1 MAEELVGTARVDIV
15 LDTEAFTAEINR
27 AKTLVSSM
35 GNDFEAAFI
44 KASRSEK
51 NATSEALRL
60 AQAWGKS
67 AEEATLLRLAARG
80 ALPEALEELRKSME
94 RARKESESG
103 SGALNKYGVSVKQTQ
118 AALRGLP
125 AQFADIAT
133 SLQGGQRPL
142 TVLLQQGGQIK
153 DMFGGVR
160 PAIDAVGSSLLR
172 MVNIYTV
179 AGVAVAALGY
189 AWYQASEQAI
199 AFEKSIQSTGNRAGL
214 TAVEIGQ
221 FASEAARATKSS
233 AGAANEAALAVAA
246 TGRVTAN
253 AFRDTTVA
261 VLNTAELT
269 GQSVDSIAEKFAA
282 LQDDPVKAMMKLDES
297 LNFVTIDLY
306 NQVKALEAQGDAHA
320 AAGLVAKAAA
330 DATAEAIEKVDEKL
344 NWLQRSLKQ
353 SKAVASEWLLSMKNA
368 IGLASQAEELQVLQR
383 RRATSQAV
391 LDKAAAGS
399 YDTKNGLV
407 AANLAAAKRQ
417 VDADTAKINE
427 ILKQGAKDRADA
439 EIKAE
444 AQAAQRVAIAQD
456 EMIDSQASNATKRAN
471 EIKKVQNENL
481 HARLAL
487 MLEGSKE
494 SVAAADQIAKREA
507 EQIAAINKKYA
518 DKKTSSTA
526 SASRNAGLQQFED
539 AANVEASK
547 LQAQTRV
554 LQAQYQA
561 RTISADDYY
570 TRLKELTEKGT
581 DVQVGALEK
590 EIAYLKAHTG
600 AGKEAIT
607 TTQKIGE
614 LEAKLAA
621 VREEGAAKVKVLA
634 EQQKALN
641 KQQQDAIDNY
651 RDALKATTAALD
663 EDLKS
668 MIARVG
674 MGEREYEIQQK
685 VTEARKKGS
694 AELVRLAKA
703 RSDAGDDAAKLAIN
717 DQQVAAVMAET
728 DAQVQ
733 LIIGRYADLA
743 SAQSDWSN
751 GASAAWENYKQETA
765 DAADQTKSLLTDAFT
780 GAEDAFVKFVQ
791 TGKLS
796 FSDLADSII
805 ADLARIAA
813 KQAIT
818 GLAGNL
824 FSGLFG
830 NGLSGLSGGTS
841 LDLTS
846 ATSSLGASLIPS
858 AKGNVFSTPSLSA
871 MSGSIVNSPII
882 FPFAKG
888 GAFGAVGE
896 AGPEAIMPL
905 KRTSNGRLGV
915 EVASGGSSGM
925 QVQINNYTSS
935 KVEASEQETKMPDGT
950 ALKKLVLN
958 IVADDMASGGRTAK
972 AGKSRFG
979 WKETV

>member
-1 MAEELVGTARVDIV
+1 MEEALVGTARIDIV
-15 LDTEAFTAEINR
+15 LDTTAFTAEINR
-27 AKTLVSSM
+27 AKTLASSM
-35 GNDFEAAFI
+35 GNDFEAAFN

-51 NATSEALRL
+51 NATNEALRL
-60 AQAWGKS
+60 AQAWGRS

-94 RARKESESG
+94 RARKESEIG
-103 SGALNKYGVSVKQTQ
+103 SGALNKYGVSIKQTQ

-125 AQFADIAT
+125 AQFTDIAT

-179 AGVAVAALGY
+179 SGAGVAVLWM
-189 AWYQASEQAI
+189 AWMKATEEAQAFTKAMYQ
-199 AFEKSIQSTGNRAGL
+199 TGNI
-214 TAVEIGQ
+214 IGTTQ
-221 FASEAARATKSS
+221 TQMAEMAEVVAMATNTSLGK
-233 AGAANEAALAVAA
+233 ANETIQALVATGKVAVPAMQDVGIAVTNMMELSGESVDKVAA
-246 TGRVTAN
+246 K
-253 AFRDTTVA
+253 FSD
-261 VLNTAELT
+261 L
-269 GQSVDSIAEKFAA
+269 EK
-282 LQDDPVKAMMKLDES
+282 DPVGALKKLDES
-297 LNFVTIDLY
+297 INFMTLDLY
-306 NQVKALEAQGDAHA
+306 EQVKALDEQGRSQEAATLIAQAAAIKTTESLQKVRSELNWAQKAWDDVKKAASGAWTQMKLGLGLSGQAEQLQAARSQLAEYQKIAAMSPLERIQKGVTVPYNISQLIKDQQAKIAEIEAVAIKDAGRAATQARTESADRQMVEADELIDAQATREVKKHKELTEFVAKQKAAIDAYA
-320 AAGLVAKAAA
+320 AAGDLANWTKAQAKLEEGKAA
-330 DATAEAIEKVDEKL
+330 IEDKY
-344 NWLQRSLKQ
+344 KQ
-353 SKAVASEWLLSMKNA
+353 K
-368 IGLASQAEELQVLQR
+368 G
-383 RRATSQAV
+383 
-391 LDKAAAGS
+391 G
-399 YDTKNGLV
+399 NG
-407 AANLAAAKRQ
+407 
-417 VDADTAKINE
+417 
-427 ILKQGAKDRADA
+427 
-439 EIKAE
+439 
-444 AQAAQRVAIAQD
+444 
-456 EMIDSQASNATKRAN
+456 
-471 EIKKVQNENL
+471 
-481 HARLAL
+481 
-487 MLEGSKE
+487 
-494 SVAAADQIAKREA
+494 
-507 EQIAAINKKYA
+507 IAA
-518 DKKTSSTA
+518 
-526 SASRNAGLQQFED
+526 ASRNAGLQQFED

-570 TRLKELTEKGT
+570 ARLKELTEKGT
-581 DVQVGALEK
+581 DVQAGALEK

-818 GLAGNL
+818 GVFGSITGGGGTTGSLADL
-824 FSGLFG
+824 
-830 NGLSGLSGGTS
+830 LSGS
-841 LDLTS
+841 
-846 ATSSLGASLIPS
+846 
-858 AKGNVFSTPSLSA
+858 
-871 MSGSIVNSPII
+871 
-882 FPFAKG
+882 
-888 GAFGAVGE
+888 FGF
-896 AGPEAIMPL
+896 
-905 KRTSNGRLGV
+905 
-915 EVASGGSSGM
+915 ASGGYTGAGGKNEPAGVVHRGEYVINAESTRRIGRGYLDRLNGYAAGGMVGSFGPSISAVSTTAPSIEINIENKSSANVTAQPSDVKFDGEKWVINIMAKDLSSG
-925 QVQINNYTSS
+925 
-935 KVEASEQETKMPDGT
+935 
-950 ALKKLVLN
+950 
-958 IVADDMASGGRTAK
+958 
-972 AGKSRFG
+972 GKSLAAIKGRLDV
-979 WKETV
+979 KERI